1 MTEKK
6 APKIKEEKKEK
17 AKKEAAGFSLGEES
31 ADLACQVLLEPWITE
46 KSHQIMELNK
56 YIFKITGRADK
67 SKIKKSIESLYKVK
81 VEKVNVVN
89 IHPKKKFVGRKAGKK
104 PGYKKATVT
113 LKEGDK
119 IELFEGV

>member
-1 MTEKK
+1 MTEEK

-46 KSHQIMELNK
+46 KSHQAMELNK
-56 YIFKITGRADK
+56 YIFKITGRGDK
-67 SKIKKSIESLYKVK
+67 NKIKKSIESLYKVT
-81 VEKVNVVN
+81 VEKVNIVN
-89 IHPKKKFVGRKAGKK
+89 IPPKKKFVGRKEGKK
-104 PGYKKATVT
+104 PGYKKATIT